1 MMAVHCRTNSLNT
14 MVKSTSRPSSSS
26 SSNKNNSMV
35 RLPDE
40 PPIVLGGSLPVP
52 LCTVRPVSSH
62 KLERPAVILRLPD
75 EPVPTCQT
83 PQQAAPPGAPLAATR
98 GPASVRSRTTSL
110 RLRTE
115 DVQPPTLQATGAA
128 QSSTR
133 RPVVCTATSANRVG
147 ALRDRLNKTLTVS
160 TIPGNL
166 DQSQSKFFRRL
177 RPNETVLDYYNFNE
191 EVYSGGAKGKV
202 INARRK
208 SDDGE
213 VIVKIRA
220 KRSNRSSERAWRTV
234 MSQVHRIKGSRHV
247 LDITEILEDE
257 TAFYVVMPRCNG
269 GELFEFLVTETE
281 VPEAECK
288 RIIREVL
295 IAVGHLHRGGLVHRD
310 VKPENILFDVETKDI
325 RSPKTVKLIDF
336 DTCVEWTP
344 ASPKSS
350 RFVGTPGYIAPEAL
364 LGEIT
369 PQSDIWSI
377 GVILYILMTGE
388 SPWTSLVSIEDG
400 AVGSPGAKMM
410 YNAIKAEVLEWEKDP
425 WPEFPLARDLCQKMM
440 SFNVE
445 ERPLTVQEALSHP
458 WLRET

>member
-1 MMAVHCRTNSLNT
+1 
-14 MVKSTSRPSSSS
+14 
-26 SSNKNNSMV
+26 
-35 RLPDE
+35 
-40 PPIVLGGSLPVP
+40 VLGSLHVP

-62 KLERPAVILRLPD
+62 KLERPAIVRLPD

-83 PQQAAPPGAPLAATR
+83 PQQAAQNEATNGAAACR
-98 GPASVRSRTTSL
+98 NCTTSL

-115 DVQPPTLQATGAA
+115 DLQQPSLQTAGAP

-133 RPVVCTATSANRVG
+133 RPVVSTATSANRAS

-160 TIPGNL
+160 TIPGL

-177 RPNETVLDYYNFNE
+177 LPNETVFDYYSFNE

-202 INARRK
+202 VNAIRK
-208 SDDGE
+208 SNDSE